1 MIGEPMIDYRL
12 EHVFSYAGRLAR
24 PPAITAPV
32 ADGAGVNFCYSG
44 GELAGPRLRG
54 ILRPGGGDW
63 AILRKDGVGRLDVR
77 RTIEAQDG
85 VSLMAAY
92 QGVIDIGEEG
102 VHRLH
107 QGTPPPVAQLR
118 FALRFVTDHPEYRW
132 LERLTCF
139 GIGEYRA
146 MDNAVRYDVYAVHHG
161 RRRAVRSRQDMTSL
175 SDHRERL
182 I

>member
-1 MIGEPMIDYRL
+1 MNGEEMIDFRL
-12 EHVFSYAGRLAR
+12 EHIFSYAGSLTGT
-24 PPAITAPV
+24 PAITASV
-32 ADGAGVNFCYSG
+32 ADGFGVDFCYSG

-54 ILRPGGGDW
+54 TLRPGGGDW
-63 AILRKDGVGRLDVR
+63 TIMRVDGVGRLDVC
-77 RTIEAQDG
+77 RTLEAHDG
-85 VSLMAAY
+85 VSLAAVY

-102 VHRLH
+102 VRMLR
-107 QGTPPPVAQLR
+107 QGALPPVAQLR
-118 FALRFVTDHPEYRW
+118 FALRFVTDHSKYRW
-132 LERLTCF
+132 LEQLHCF

-175 SDHRERL
+175 SDHRECL